1 MSIAVLSFPK
11 AFRVRFSQTERWNVS
26 FFKVGN
32 WHWEKGIVQP
42 ISAFTNPII
51 EPITFTE
58 ARQQNIPIIS
68 KITFNGELVL
78 KEANE
83 YKDYKGRL
91 FLVRPHSIIFSKIN
105 ARRGCIFYVP
115 EGHRVFAVSGE
126 YPVLILDRNRA
137 IGEYVN
143 LALRV
148 GPARENL
155 LGGASGMAK
164 ARTYLEDFQK
174 VKIPLPSL
182 EIQERI
188 VAAWQQ
194 AQEKAAQAQARVAE
208 LEQEIESRFFSD
220 LGLKPPQNAKRLK
233 LFTIR
238 WKKLSRWGVRQTTDY
253 LLGLDQLPKAS
264 FDYRLL
270 GDISKV
276 SYGIQKSPANR
287 PGLHARPYLR
297 VANVRKGYLDL
308 TEIKEINVPDN
319 ELQNYLLESGD
330 ILFVEGNG
338 SRAELGRV
346 AKWNGEIP
354 NCVHQNHL
362 IKVRVNQELLLPDFA
377 MTWFNTELGRGHFFR
392 SAKTSSGLGT
402 INSEEV
408 RLAPIPLPPLD
419 VQKEIMRRVEEGRS
433 KIRQE
438 QEAAAKVAEEA
449 QRDVE
454 RMILGLSKAESL

>member
-208 LEQEIESRFFSD
+208 LEKQIFLFVSESLGRKKSDSSRPKFFALRWHEIDRWGVEIAWNTKNQMSGSHYPIRTIGELCKIGSGGTPSRERPNYFGGDILWVKTTEVRNEVIFD
-220 LGLKPPQNAKRLK
+220 TEEKITELGLKNSSAKIYPAGNLIVAMYGQGATRGRTAK
-233 LFTIR
+233 LGVPAATNQACAV
-238 WKKLSRWGVRQTTDY
+238 LSEFSQDVEPDY
-253 LLGLDQLPKAS
+253 LWYYLMSEYDNLRLQAS
-264 FDYRLL
+264 GNNQPNLNAAM
-270 GDISKV
+270 I
-276 SYGIQKSPANR
+276 ANY
-287 PGLHARPYLR
+287 P
-297 VANVRKGYLDL
+297 
-308 TEIKEINVPDN
+308 VP
-319 ELQNYLLESGD
+319 
-330 ILFVEGNG
+330 I
-338 SRAELGRV
+338 
-346 AKWNGEIP
+346 
-354 NCVHQNHL
+354 
-362 IKVRVNQELLLPDFA
+362 
-377 MTWFNTELGRGHFFR
+377 
-392 SAKTSSGLGT
+392 
-402 INSEEV
+402 
-408 RLAPIPLPPLD
+408 PPLD

-433 KIRQE
+433 KIRKE

-454 RMILGLSKAESL
+454 RMILGIKKI